1 MDLKKLMRELN
12 EVFEKIKAQS
22 KEGAVPELDLV
33 KKFVRLCGQLQAGAP
48 DEWAEEADDF
58 LHLAN
63 QLYQSTKNKSEKDVI
78 PLVDSL
84 EDSMDFCHRTF
95 RDK

>member
-1 MDLKKLMRELN
+1 MNLKKLKQDM
-12 EVFEKIKAQS
+12 EVVFNKIKEQS
-22 KEGAVPELDLV
+22 HEGNVPELDVV
-33 KKFVRLCGQLQAGAP
+33 KKFVRLCGQLQANAP

-63 QLYQSTKNKSEKDVI
+63 QLYQSTKNNSIKDVV